1 MSKSINFRIK
11 FYSSIA
17 LLCLFV
23 SNSLAQPSSIN
34 RKKNPYSWMFGLSW
48 NVVDDDGQAFSNLFD
63 VKGSWNYLPY
73 PTRISIDK
81 YLKKGWSLEGM
92 VAYNKYTSSK
102 LINDTTGLSGIFVSG
117 DFHVK
122 YSFYRFF
129 APTKWFDPYLSAGI
143 GVTYRQ
149 VMSSAITPTCNIA
162 LGANFW
168 FSKSWGL
175 QVQTMGKLGLVS
187 DIYTS
192 KTDYL
197 QHTVGVVYRK
207 QPKRKHSRNNKK
219 RYGWTKETQKYKRRN
234 T

>member
-1 MSKSINFRIK
+1 MTASNNSKLK
-11 FYSSIA
+11 FCS
-17 LLCLFV
+17 LLIMLLFFV
-23 SNSLAQPSSIN
+23 SNSIAQPSSIN
-34 RKKNPYSWMFGLSW
+34 RKKNPYSWMFGVGL
-48 NVVDDDGQAFSNLFD
+48 NFVDDDGQAFSNLFD

-81 YLKKGWSLEGM
+81 YIKKGWSLEGM
-92 VAYNKYTSSK
+92 VAYNRYSTSK

-129 APTKWFDPYLSAGI
+129 SPTKWFDPYISMGL
-143 GVTYRQ
+143 GVTYRSI
-149 VMSSAITPTCNIA
+149 MSSPMTPTCNIA

-197 QHTVGVVYRK
+197 QHTVGIVYRK
-207 QPKRKHSRNNKK
+207 QPKIKHRRNNKK
-219 RYGWTKETQKYKRRN
+219 QHKWIHDNAKYKKRN
-234 T
+234 S

>member
-1 MSKSINFRIK
+1 MSKSNNFRIR
-11 FYSSIA
+11 FYIA
-17 LLCLFV
+17 MIVFCLFV
-23 SNSLAQPSSIN
+23 SNSFAQPSSIN
-34 RKKNPYSWMFGLSW
+34 RKKNPYSWMFGVGW
-48 NVVDDDGQAFSNLFD
+48 NVVDDNGQAFSNLFD

-129 APTKWFDPYLSAGI
+129 SPTKWFDPYLSVGL
-143 GVTYRQ
+143 GVTYRE
-149 VMSSAITPTCNIA
+149 VMSSPIAPTCNIA

-175 QVQTMGKLGLVS
+175 QVQTMGKLGLVT
-187 DIYTS
+187 DIYVS
-192 KTDYL
+192 NTDYL

-207 QPKRKHSRNNKK
+207 QPKRSHSRNNKK

-234 T
+234 S